1 VGEGEDGRGGEEG
14 VDSLGKLKTRIYH
27 TGITV
32 YFFFEYF
39 VLFYSTSQPTGALS
53 YLVNAIQ
60 VREFGQRIRSE

>member
-32 YFFFEYF
+32 YFFLNT
-39 VLFYSTSQPTGALS
+39 LFFFTLLLSLLALYRTLS
-53 YLVNAIQ
+53 MPSRYGSLVK
-60 VREFGQRIRSE
+60 G